1 LHVLT
6 YLVEWNKTTR
16 SSAIFVK
23 STTPFL
29 TTHPSSNMSSSNGRA
44 IVCRDT
50 LANGGWKMED
60 VSVRKPGEGELLI
73 DMVASVCPRILL
85 FHQQ

>member
-1 LHVLT
+1 
-6 YLVEWNKTTR
+6 
-16 SSAIFVK
+16 
-23 STTPFL
+23 
-29 TTHPSSNMSSSNGRA
+29 MSSSNGKA

-73 DMVASVCPRILL
+73 EMVASVCSSTLSVSTPAGIP
-85 FHQQ
+85 F

>member
-1 LHVLT
+1 
-6 YLVEWNKTTR
+6 
-16 SSAIFVK
+16 
-23 STTPFL
+23 
-29 TTHPSSNMSSSNGRA
+29 MSSTNARA

-73 DMVASVCPRILL
+73 DMVASVCLSILL
-85 FHQQ
+85 VFQQ

>member
-1 LHVLT
+1 
-6 YLVEWNKTTR
+6 
-16 SSAIFVK
+16 
-23 STTPFL
+23 
-29 TTHPSSNMSSSNGRA
+29 MSSTNARA

-73 DMVASVCPRILL
+73 DMVASVSPSTLL
-85 FHQQ
+85 FLQL